1 MNIFITLLC
10 VQAGPADGFDAA
22 DFEQI
27 RQTMPDAVWVLPAA
41 TSPTQSPAR
50 PVAVLAGA
58 VKPHTQGA
66 GQRNRQTDW
75 TEGLKIRTANALR
88 AYGLT
93 SRQEVA
99 ELPRRRLKRIPNI
112 GHASLEDIR
121 LWLGR

>member
-1 MNIFITLLC
+1 MNIFITLFC
-10 VQAGPADGFDAA
+10 VQAGPADCLGAA

-27 RQTMPDAVWVLPAA
+27 RQVMPDAVWVLPAA
-41 TSPTQSPAR
+41 ASPAQ
-50 PVAVLAGA
+50 PLEALAGA
-58 VKPHTQGA
+58 VKRPGQGA
-66 GQRNRQTDW
+66 GKRKHQADW

-88 AYGLT
+88 AHGFT

-99 ELPRRRLKRIPNI
+99 EMPWRRLRRIPNI